1 MIAELEPVTLEQAL
15 KDSKWKAAMKE
26 ELKSIEKNNTW
37 ELIHKTVNKR
47 PIDVKWVF
55 KLKMKPIGEIAK
67 YKARLVAK
75 GFLQKHGLDFN
86 EVFAPVAR
94 IETIRLVVAIATY
107 KSWSMHQLDVKSAFL
122 NGPLDEEV
130 YVKQPPGFE
139 IIGQENKVFKLKKAL
154 YGLKQAP
161 RAWNKRIDSFLI
173 DLKFTRCTTEHGVYV
188 KGSNHEEM
196 IILCLYVDDLLIT
209 GSNKAVLEKFKTDI
223 MKEFEM
229 TDLGELSYFL
239 GMEFAKTSRG
249 CFLHQKKYVADILKR
264 FHMSNCNPTITPM
277 ETGVKLSKNTDDEL
291 ADSTLYK
298 QIIGSLRYLCNTR
311 IDLCHSVGLLSR
323 FMDQP
328 RMCHLTATK
337 RVLRYVKGT
346 NDHGIL
352 IPNKKN
358 SSKKLE
364 AYGYSDLD
372 WGGDQDDRKSTA
384 GYLFMIGNAPISWCS
399 KKQGIVALSSCEA
412 EYVAASFA
420 ACQANWI
427 EMLLSE
433 LKAVEVTKMKVLVDN
448 KSAIDLANNP
458 VSHGRSKHIERRFH
472 FLRDQVNKEKLELEY
487 CNTEIQLADIL
498 TKPMA
503 KARFDALKKLIGMGS
518 LENMN

>member
-1 MIAELEPVTLEQAL
+1 
-15 KDSKWKAAMKE
+15 
-26 ELKSIEKNNTW
+26 
-37 ELIHKTVNKR
+37 
-47 PIDVKWVF
+47 
-55 KLKMKPIGEIAK
+55 
-67 YKARLVAK
+67 
-75 GFLQKHGLDFN
+75 
-86 EVFAPVAR
+86 
-94 IETIRLVVAIATY
+94 
-107 KSWSMHQLDVKSAFL
+107 
-122 NGPLDEEV
+122 
-130 YVKQPPGFE
+130 
-139 IIGQENKVFKLKKAL
+139 
-154 YGLKQAP
+154 
-161 RAWNKRIDSFLI
+161 
-173 DLKFTRCTTEHGVYV
+173 
-188 KGSNHEEM
+188 
-196 IILCLYVDDLLIT
+196 
-209 GSNKAVLEKFKTDI
+209 

-239 GMEFAKTSRG
+239 GMEFTKTTRG

-264 FHMSNCNPTITPM
+264 FHMSNCNPAITPM
-277 ETGVKLSKNTDDEL
+277 ETGVKLSKNSEDEL
-291 ADSTLYK
+291 VDPTLYK

-328 RMCHLTATK
+328 RMCHLTAAK

-352 IPNKKN
+352 FPNQKN
-358 SSKKLE
+358 NSKKLE
-364 AYGYSDLD
+364 AYVYSDSD
-372 WGGDQDDRKSTA
+372 WGGDMDDRKSTA

-420 ACQANWI
+420 ACQAYWI

-433 LKAVEVTKMKVLVDN
+433 LKTVEATKMRLLVDN
-448 KSAIDLANNP
+448 KSAIDMANNP

-487 CNTEIQLADIL
+487 CNTEVQLADIL

-503 KARFDALKKLIGMGS
+503 KARFDTLKKLIGMRA
-518 LENMN
+518 LENMD